1 MRSPN
6 WSPVFLMPEDRHN
19 AGFGIYVHWPFCQSK
34 CPYCDFNS
42 HVSNQVD
49 QSQWAKAFVLEIE
62 RYRKQTPDRLVNSV
76 FFGGGTPSLMSP
88 ALVETILTAIS
99 ESWPVA
105 NDVEITLE
113 ANPTSVET
121 QKFRDLQSA
130 GVNRLSLGIQSLND
144 NDLKRLGRLHSA
156 SEAQRALDVARQ
168 VFQRVSFDL
177 IYARQHQT
185 LADWESEL
193 GLALSFGTEH
203 MSLYQLTVESSTA
216 FGRLHKAGKLLGLPK
231 DDVSADMYA
240 LTQQMC
246 NDAGLPAYE
255 VSNHAVP
262 GAESKHN
269 LVYWRC
275 GDFLGIGPGA
285 HGRLAIGD
293 KRFATEAEMMPD
305 AWLSEALDLT
315 GETVRDQL
323 NTRDIALEYLL
334 MSLRLSEGLDIS
346 RLNELDNSLLN
357 NDKISELSA
366 LGLLNVDS
374 DRLIA
379 TQKGRM
385 VLNSVI
391 QELAN
396 DC

>member
-346 RLNELDNSLLN
+346 RLNELDNSVLN